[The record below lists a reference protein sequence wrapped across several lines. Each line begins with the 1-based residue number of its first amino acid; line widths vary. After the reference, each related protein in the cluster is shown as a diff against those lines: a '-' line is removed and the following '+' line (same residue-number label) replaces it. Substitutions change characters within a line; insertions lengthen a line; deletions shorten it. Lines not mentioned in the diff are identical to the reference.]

1 MRDREMVAVGVG
13 LQISIHK
20 SYAEGRVACLLAW
33 VAVFG
38 AVAVPNIAWGQS
50 PAAGSSLATGDA
62 MHGWRVFN
70 RKHCIDCHAIWG
82 QGGTIG
88 PDLGRLD
95 SSRSSRER
103 LAGVLWNHLP
113 TVLSRTRLA
122 GRPPDALTASDIE
135 HLFSL
140 MTFVRQVDEPGRA
153 AEGRR
158 LLDIRGCTSCHSIEA
173 ESGGAGPDLRKWS
186 GLTHPIIWAQ
196 RMWAHTPTVQA
207 GKEGST
213 EPRTMLQG
221 ADLAHLVA
229 YVRQAGRHQDRTYL
243 RPASIANGQRL
254 FADKKCSMCH
264 PGTGPDLATADL
276 PRALGVLAARMWKHS
291 PEMSEVMRGEAGPG
305 APLSSQE
312 LADTLAYVLS
322 LDGRERMAD
331 PLRGKREFERKT
343 CSQCHAARPVEG
355 MAAPTIGHLRGC
367 AESVAGVAAA
377 MWNHGAIMPK
387 RVADASAA
395 WPVFD
400 DGEMVDLLAWLR
412 TQGKA
417 EPQGTSAPA
426 AGGDGNR

>member
-1 MRDREMVAVGVG
+1 MKNREMAVGGVR
-13 LQISIHK
+13 LQISIRG
-20 SYAEGRVACLLAW
+20 SYAGVSAACLLALA
-33 VAVFG
+33 AVVG
-38 AVAVPNIAWGQS
+38 AVAAPAIARGQS
-50 PAAGSSLATGDA
+50 SAAESSLATGDA
-62 MHGWRVFN
+62 MHGWRVFD
-70 RKHCIDCHAIWG
+70 RKHCADCHAIWG

-88 PDLGRLD
+88 PDLGRLR
-95 SSRSSRER
+95 SSRFSRER
-103 LAGVLWNHLP
+103 LAGILWNHLP
-113 TVLSRTRLA
+113 PVLSRTRLA
-122 GRPPDALTASDIE
+122 GRPADSLTAGDIE

-158 LLDIRGCTSCHSIEA
+158 LLEIRGCTACHSIEV
-173 ESGGAGPDLRKWS
+173 EGGAPGPDLRKWS
-186 GLTHPIIWAQ
+186 GLTNPIVWAQ

-207 GKEGST
+207 GQEGST

-229 YVRQAGRHQDRTYL
+229 YVRQAGRHQERTYL
-243 RPASIANGQRL
+243 RPGSIAIGQRL
-254 FADKKCSMCH
+254 FADKKCNMCH
-264 PGTGPDLATADL
+264 PGTGPDLAMADL
-276 PRALGVLAARMWKHS
+276 PLAVGVLAARMWKHS

-305 APLSSQE
+305 APLSPQE

-322 LDGRERMAD
+322 LDRRERVAD

-343 CSQCHAARPVEG
+343 CSQCHAGRPAEG
-355 MAAPTIGHLRGC
+355 VDAPTIGHLRGS
-367 AESVAGVAAA
+367 AESAAGVAAA
-377 MWNHGAIMPK
+377 MWNHGEIMPK
-387 RVADASAA
+387 RVEEVGVS